1 MSEDYAGRGRR
12 TAGRGPRRLAG
23 AGAVAL
29 ATVVLAAC
37 GGGSGDSAAPA
48 GTAGASQ
55 SAAGGAGCA
64 AGATGLTFWGWSA
77 GYDLVVK
84 KFNQTHPDVCVKLEN
99 AGAANDE
106 YVKLS
111 DTLKAKSGAPDVAQ
125 IEYFELPSFEITNS
139 LVDLTPYGTDSV
151 KSKIAPAAW
160 SQVVQGGKQYAMP
173 VDLGPLALY
182 YNAKQFS
189 AQGLSVP
196 TTWSEFATAADKLHS
211 ADPKAAITNF
221 DPVTAQEVLALMQQY
236 GAFPFTY
243 SGGEKIGINFT
254 GSAQTAFAEF
264 WQKLIDKDQVT
275 TAADFSP
282 TQWANLDSGANAARL
297 SPAWGP
303 VGMQSS
309 IKKTVGDW
317 RAAPLPQTAAGQNLS
332 GNWGGSTLAVVKG
345 TKHAKEA
352 AEFVQWF
359 GGSDDAWKILSGDV
373 AGAFPGYLP
382 LLDSPAYQASQLKI
396 SGASAPNKVFAS
408 AARNLASAQWPPIM
422 TAALTQWT
430 TTFSGVSKGSETLS
444 DAFKTFQ
451 KQMVKYAEQ
460 QGFTVTEG

>member
-1 MSEDYAGRGRR
+1 MSEEFAGRGRR
-12 TAGRGPRRLAG
+12 TAGRRPRRLVG
-23 AGAVAL
+23 VGAVAL
-29 ATVVLAAC
+29 ATALLAAC
-37 GGGSGDSAAPA
+37 GGGSGDSAASA
-48 GTAGASQ
+48 GPTGSSTA
-55 SAAGGAGCA
+55 AAGAGCA
-64 AGATGLTFWGWSA
+64 AGATDLTFWGWSA

-139 LVDLTPYGTDSV
+139 LVDLTPYGTASV
-151 KSKIAPAAW
+151 KDKIAPAAW
-160 SQVVQGGKQYAMP
+160 SQVVQDGKQYAMP

-182 YNAKQFS
+182 YNS
-189 AQGLSVP
+189 AQFAAHKVPVP
-196 TTWSEFATAADKLHS
+196 TTWTEFAAAADKLHT

-243 SGGEKIGINFT
+243 SGGEKLGINFT
-254 GSAQTAFAEF
+254 GPAQTAFAEY
-264 WQKLIDKDQVT
+264 WQKLIDKHEVT

-303 VGMQSS
+303 VGMQTS
-309 IKKTVGDW
+309 IKKTIGDL
-317 RAAPLPQTAAGQNLS
+317 RAAPMPQISEGANSA
-332 GNWGGSTLAVVKG
+332 GNWGGSTLAVIKG
-345 TKHAKEA
+345 GKHAKEA

-359 GGSDDAWKILSGDV
+359 GASDDAWTILSGDV
-373 AGAFPGYLP
+373 AGAFPGYRP
-382 LLDSPAYQASQLKI
+382 LLESPEFQARTLKI
-396 SGASAPNKVFAS
+396 SGSSTPNKVFAQ
-408 AARNLASAQWPPIM
+408 AAQNLKSAQWPPIM

-430 TTFSGVSKGSETLS
+430 TTFAGVSKGTETLP

-451 KQMVKYAEQ
+451 QQMVKYAKQ